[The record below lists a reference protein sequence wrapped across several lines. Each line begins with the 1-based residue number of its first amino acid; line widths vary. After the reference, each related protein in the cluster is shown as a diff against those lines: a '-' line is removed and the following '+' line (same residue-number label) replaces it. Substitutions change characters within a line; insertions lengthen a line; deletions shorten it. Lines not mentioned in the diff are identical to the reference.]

1 MPDVYRVE
9 DVILSVQLVLVLLCK
24 IFSIKKIKMWEKE
37 EEYGLHA
44 KLMDLQIL
52 RGDIHLEILKVI
64 DLDLKLCTRFMILI
78 NVLDIKCV

>member
-1 MPDVYRVE
+1 MPDVYHVE

-24 IFSIKKIKMWEKE
+24 IFSIKKIKMLEKE

-52 RGDIHLEILKVI
+52 LEDIHLEILKVI

-78 NVLDIKCV
+78 NALDIKCV